1 MRNDEILFVLQ
12 RSSTSRCSSAID
24 DAIKSISMMISPS
37 GINWNILTDA
47 SSTPPPTEINY
58 PAGPLPPYF
67 SWMPLRSQL
76 DLTHDSN
83 QSCLQ
88 LRSEYVLR
96 ITDWSVESGKTQKRT
111 ERHHM
116 CRGWKIDTQH
126 LESEVWGWGGGF
138 ASSFAWGGQRQLRVW
153 ASGAL
158 WGC

>member
-1 MRNDEILFVLQ
+1 MMRFFLSCREVQLP
-12 RSSTSRCSSAID
+12 
-24 DAIKSISMMISPS
+24 DAALLLMMQLNQFQWWFLHEELLEHLNGCFFNSPP
-37 GINWNILTDA
+37 L
-47 SSTPPPTEINY
+47 PPPEINY
-58 PAGPLPPYF
+58 SAGPLPPCF

-138 ASSFAWGGQRQLRVW
+138 ASSFAWGGQRQLRIW